1 MSINKPLRALLFLFF
16 FILAIKLSLNPL
28 AAYIAQRKL
37 KNIFVDSR
45 VSIGSCQVRPLSSIK
60 FLNVELVRE
69 PLYDLKLKE
78 IDIRYSP
85 VSIMKGGIPRVSLR
99 DASAVINTKQ
109 EGILIENVSLDTG
122 GRGAA
127 DRLSIERIKYNEI
140 KAEDIQ
146 SRIALTQGSL
156 SFGAIAGRIMDGKFT
171 GDVSISLTP
180 GFAYTVNLAL
190 DGLDIASFIRDAGL
204 KEKFVMTGKFGGSIL
219 LKGNGPRIS
228 ILGGDLLAAQ
238 PGGTLTIK
246 DNEYLKSIA
255 EAQKVPVELL
265 VESFNEYQYNIG
277 KLSLKKQGES
287 LILEIALEGTTGK
300 RNLTVVVHD
309 FSWLKPA

>member
-1 MSINKPLRALLFLFF
+1 MNIKKSLRRLLFLFF

-28 AAYIAQRKL
+28 AIYIAQRQL

-45 VSIGSCQVRPLSSIK
+45 VSIGFCQVRPLSSIK

-69 PLYDLKLKE
+69 PLYDFKLKE
-78 IDIRYSP
+78 IGIQYSP
-85 VSIMKGGIPRVSLR
+85 GSIIKGRIPRVSLR
-99 DASAVINTKQ
+99 NGSFVINMKQ
-109 EGILIENVSLDTG
+109 GGILV
-122 GRGAA
+122 
-127 DRLSIERIKYNEI
+127 
-140 KAEDIQ
+140 EDIQ
-146 SRIALTQGSL
+146 GKVTFTRDNL
-156 SFGAIAGRIMDGKFT
+156 SFGEMAGRIMEGKFS
-171 GDVSISLTP
+171 GDANISLTP

-190 DGLDIASFIRDAGL
+190 EGLDIASFIRDARL
-204 KEKFVMTGKFGGSIL
+204 EEKFVMTGKFGGSIV
-219 LKGNGPRIS
+219 LKGNRAWIS
-228 ILGGDLLAAQ
+228 ILGGNFSAAQ

-277 KLSLKKQGES
+277 KLSLKKQGDS

-309 FSWLKPA
+309 FIPSSRDVTK